1 MSHCKP
7 MYDLDGKAVETLR
20 TRYRKIAGD
29 HEWSSAEDFIKWAND
44 SGFKK
49 NARLYKKDE
58 NKPHGPNNSCWH
70 ILGQENT
77 RRRFTNQLKHGSV
90 FCTDCKR
97 DCPSHG
103 RGCND
108 WQTYFQDN
116 WNKNIYIPPV
126 KPVVPEGP
134 MVFRYEHPDL
144 VREGIVFDPSR

>member
-1 MSHCKP
+1 MSRCKP

-29 HEWSSAEDFIKWAND
+29 HEWSCAEDFIKWAND

-49 NARLYKKDE
+49 NSRLYKKDE
-58 NKPHGPNNSCWH
+58 EKPHGPYNSCWT

-77 RRRFTNQLKHGSV
+77 RRRYTDQLKYGSV
-90 FCTDCKR
+90 FCADCKR

-103 RGCND
+103 HGCND
-108 WQTYFQDN
+108 WKTYFKDN
-116 WNKNIYIPPV
+116 WNKKIHVPPV

-134 MVFRYEHPDL
+134 MVFCYEHPDL
-144 VREGIVFDPSR
+144 VREGITFEG

>member
-1 MSHCKP
+1 

-29 HEWSSAEDFIKWAND
+29 NEWSCAEEFIKWAND

-49 NARLYKKDE
+49 YARLYKKDE
-58 NKPHGPNNSCWH
+58 KKPHGPNNSCWH

-77 RRRFTNQLKHGSV
+77 RHRFTDQLKYGSV
-90 FCTDCKR
+90 FCADCKR

-103 RGCND
+103 HGCND
-108 WQTYFQDN
+108 WKTYFKDN

-144 VREGIVFDPSR
+144 QREGIVFESSCSV

>member
-1 MSHCKP
+1 MSRCKP

-29 HEWSSAEDFIKWAND
+29 HEWSCAEDFIKWAND

-77 RRRFTNQLKHGSV
+77 RRRFTDQLKYGSV
-90 FCTDCKR
+90 FCADCKR

-103 RGCND
+103 HGCND
-108 WQTYFQDN
+108 WKTYFKDN
-116 WNKNIYIPPV
+116 WNKKIHVPPV

-134 MVFRYEHPDL
+134 MVFCYEHPDL

>member
-1 MSHCKP
+1 MSRCKP

-29 HEWSSAEDFIKWAND
+29 HEWSCVEEFIKWAND

-49 NARLYKKDE
+49 NARIYKKDE
-58 NKPHGPNNSCWH
+58 NKPHGPNNSCWT

-77 RRRFTNQLKHGSV
+77 RRRFTDQLKYGSV
-90 FCTDCKR
+90 FCADCKR

-103 RGCND
+103 HGCND
-108 WQTYFQDN
+108 WKAYFKDN
-116 WNKNIYIPPV
+116 WNQNIYVPPV
-126 KPVVPEGP
+126 KPVVQEGP

-144 VREGIVFDPSR
+144 VREGITFER